1 MKVFCKKLNPCSAR
15 SVNLKQYQDYICAC
29 GHTIVDNPDE
39 ADTVLIWGCGFRTD
53 YQNNTLEQANHY
65 QEMGKNVYLGGCIPD
80 INPAMV
86 EEKFRGGGKLIP
98 WREDEKL
105 LKEFFNKSQDTVEL
119 KDIKMTLAKEP
130 LCLNAEEYKR
140 QNPDK
145 DACYLD
151 EHIKVYVSEGCRL
164 TCSYCSEK
172 LMFPDYNSY
181 PLQQILDD
189 VKNEIEIFEK
199 KYPNEKRIPVMLQAD
214 SVGDYGK
221 DIGLTLPDLIQGII
235 QMNDKVVVG
244 LQGFN
249 PAHFMEYYVQMID
262 FIKQNKILHLR
273 LPIQN
278 GNQDILEKMGRKY
291 TVDDIHKIFGLF
303 NEMNFRE
310 FSTDIIIGFPGETES
325 SFQETLD
332 IVLKYKPKYILL
344 SAYMDFERLPSY
356 TLPDKV
362 DQEVKLERLHRAS
375 ELFISNGIYCSTD
388 GGSMTNERRRRM
400 NNDNRIM

>member
-15 SVNLKQYQDYICAC
+15 SVNLKQYSDYINAC
-29 GHTIVDNPDE
+29 GHTIVDNPED

-53 YQNNTLEQANHY
+53 YQNNTLEQANY
-65 QEMGKNVYLGGCIPD
+65 YREIGKNVYLGGCIPD

-86 EEKFRGGGKLIP
+86 EEQYRGGVIP
-98 WREDEKL
+98 WREDEEL
-105 LKEFFNKSQDTVEL
+105 LKKHFGGKQDTVKL
-119 KDIKMTLAKEP
+119 NDIKMTLAKEP
-130 LCLNAEEYKR
+130 LCLNAEEYKKK
-140 QNPDK
+140 NPDK

-151 EHIKVYVSEGCRL
+151 EHIRAYVSEGCKL

-181 PLQQILDD
+181 PLQQILDE
-189 VKNEIEIFEK
+189 VRHEIEAFAI
-199 KYPNEKRIPVMLQAD
+199 KYPDEERIPVMLQAD

-221 DIGLTLPDLIQGII
+221 DIGLTLPELIEGII
-235 QMNDKVVVG
+235 GLHDKASVG
-244 LQGFN
+244 MQGFN
-249 PAHFMEYYVQMID
+249 PAHFMEYYEQIVG
-262 FIKQNKILHLR
+262 FIKRDKIFHLR

-291 TVDDIHKIFGLF
+291 TVDDIHKMFGLF
-303 NEMNFRE
+303 NEMNFKE

-325 SFQETLD
+325 SFQETVD

-356 TLPDKV
+356 ALPDKV
-362 DQEVKLERLHRAS
+362 DQEVKLERLRRAS
-375 ELFISNGIYCSTD
+375 ELFIANGIYCSTD
-388 GGSMTNERRRRM
+388 GGNMTNERRRRM
-400 NNDNRIM
+400 NADNRIM

>member
-1 MKVFCKKLNPCSAR
+1 MLKK
-15 SVNLKQYQDYICAC
+15 Y
-29 GHTIVDNPDE
+29 
-39 ADTVLIWGCGFRTD
+39 F
-53 YQNNTLEQANHY
+53 NNNH
-65 QEMGKNVYLGGCIPD
+65 N
-80 INPAMV
+80 
-86 EEKFRGGGKLIP
+86 
-98 WREDEKL
+98 
-105 LKEFFNKSQDTVEL
+105 TVEL
-119 KDIKMTLAKEP
+119 NNVKMMLAQEP
-130 LCLNAEEYKR
+130 LCLNAEEYKK

-189 VKNEIEIFEK
+189 VKYEIVTFAK
-199 KYPNEKRIPVMLQAD
+199 KYPDEKRIPVMLQAD

-221 DIGLTLPDLIQGII
+221 DIGLTLPDLIRGII
-235 QMNDKVVVG
+235 QLDDKVAIG

-249 PAHFMEYYVQMID
+249 PAHFMEYYAQMVD
-262 FIKQNKILHLR
+262 FIRQNKILHLR

-278 GNQDILEKMGRKY
+278 GNQNILEMMGRKY
-291 TVDDIHKIFGLF
+291 TVDDIHQIFGLF
-303 NEMNFRE
+303 REMNFRE

-332 IVLKYKPKYILL
+332 LVLQYKPKYILL

-356 TLPDKV
+356 TLADKV
-362 DQEVKLERLHRAS
+362 DQKTKLERLQRAS

-388 GGSMTNERRRRM
+388 GGSMTNERRRRL
-400 NNDNRIM
+400 NSDNRIM